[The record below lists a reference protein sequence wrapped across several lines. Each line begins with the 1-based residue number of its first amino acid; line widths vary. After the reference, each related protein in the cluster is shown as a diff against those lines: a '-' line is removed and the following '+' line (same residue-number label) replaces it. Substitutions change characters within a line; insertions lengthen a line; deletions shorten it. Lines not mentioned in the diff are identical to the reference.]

1 MILEFLQ
8 REEERF
14 DKIASQTGIDITRME
29 VAEKIRMLAMIDK
42 SAVDLEN
49 LTPETVSVIKNI
61 TNECKNIT

>member
-49 LTPETVSVIKNI
+49 LTPETKSLIKNI
-61 TNECKNIT
+61 TNECKNNI